1 MGIADER
8 LGSVHMP
15 IGLDIGGQLSVEI
28 ALAAVA
34 EMQAVK
40 YGRPGGIISIK
51 HPHRGIVNR
60 DELF

>member
-1 MGIADER
+1 M
-8 LGSVHMP
+8 
-15 IGLDIGGQLSVEI
+15 GLDLGGQLGAEI

-40 YGRPGGIISIK
+40 YGRPGGFVTIK
-51 HPHRGIVNR
+51 QVNTENEKH